1 MLPFTEIRGP
11 NQMSKLMKRKFLLK
25 RLRTKLAKCYWFNL
39 CLAFLQ
45 EIFSNS
51 YEERLNLDGR

>member
-1 MLPFTEIRGP
+1 
-11 NQMSKLMKRKFLLK
+11 MSELMKRKFLLK
-25 RLRTKLAKCYWFNL
+25 RLRTKLTKCYWFNL

-45 EIFSNS
+45 EIFSNG